1 MNTDVIVHP
10 KLQHYGLT
18 TSNLD
23 AMIDWYRKVLGMTV
37 NHRSEARG
45 GMQRGPFSSAAFLS
59 NDEVNHRMVLFE
71 MSGLSPDPD
80 KHRHTRVQHTA
91 FEYGTLDELLGTYL
105 RLKALGILP
114 LLAAD
119 QGVQMVLYYADPDQN
134 IVEVN
139 VNNYGNEWTAT
150 EHVKSAPSM
159 AVMAHFDPGKVIE
172 ARKAGASHWE
182 LHQRAAAGE
191 FGPTTPFDPRSA
203 FWYRHE
209 RG

>member
-1 MNTDVIVHP
+1 MNTEVIIHP

-37 NHRSEARG
+37 HHRSEARG
-45 GMQRGPFSSAAFLS
+45 GAQRGPFSAAAFLS
-59 NDEVNHRMVLFE
+59 NDEVNHRIVLFE
-71 MSGLSPDPD
+71 VPGLAADPER
-80 KHRHTRVQHTA
+80 HHHTRVQHIA
-91 FEYGTLDELLGTYL
+91 FEYGKIDELLGSYA
-105 RLKALGILP
+105 RLKSLGILP
-114 LLAAD
+114 VMAAD
-119 QGVQMVLYYADPDQN
+119 QGIQMVIYYADPDQN

-159 AVMAHFDPGKVIE
+159 AVMAFFDPDKVLA

-191 FGPTTPFDPRSA
+191 FQPATPFDPRRA
-203 FWYRHE
+203 F
-209 RG
+209 